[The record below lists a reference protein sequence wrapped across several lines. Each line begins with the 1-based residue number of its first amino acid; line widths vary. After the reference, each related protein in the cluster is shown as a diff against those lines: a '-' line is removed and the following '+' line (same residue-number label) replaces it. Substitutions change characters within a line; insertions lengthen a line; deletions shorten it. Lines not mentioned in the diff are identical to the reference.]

1 MREELTP
8 SGQRAESSAI
18 YWDQERNQI
27 IAELHKAYDIKPR
40 SSAERDILLIANR
53 LYEQTRKQ
61 SAPFMTQLF
70 DGQERYFQLLV
81 NHSMAINSE
90 LFQQRR
96 GMGSITTTL
105 EQQLEDASI
114 IMVAE
119 LANYYNRLERLKF
132 EGLAETKPEAAKRWV
147 NLATQE
153 PEFLKI
159 LDVFD
164 ETVKEAAEAGA
175 TPTAWVNGLRVIQA
189 KTHNRLNEINEDK
202 ETPAEAVIKKVAME
216 LTDDL
221 ELTLP
226 IINKKQWKDKVKAA
240 QDNIV
245 TFLGDKG
252 ISRKVPK
259 IGDQFD
265 PNWQMAI
272 AGQGEQITRVG
283 RGAFV
288 DKNSDHLIQDAWV
301 EVG

>member
-1 MREELTP
+1 MEIP
-8 SGQRAESSAI
+8 SAN
-18 YWDQERNQI
+18 YWDQEKGQVVRTI
-27 IAELHKAYDIKPR
+27 RELDNTYNIKPN
-40 SSAERDILLIANR
+40 SSEERNILLLANR
-53 LYEQTRKQ
+53 LYGQTRGQ
-61 SAPFMTQLF
+61 SEPFITQLF

-81 NHSMAINSE
+81 DHSLAINTE

-96 GMGSITTTL
+96 GMGSTATFEQLL
-105 EQQLEDASI
+105 EGASVK
-114 IMVAE
+114 MVAE
-119 LANYYNRLERLKF
+119 LADHYVRLEQLKSG
-132 EGLAETKPEAAKRWV
+132 GLAETKPEAAKRWV
-147 NLATQE
+147 NLSTQE
-153 PEFLKI
+153 PEFLKS
-159 LDVFD
+159 LDTFD
-164 ETVKEAAEAGA
+164 KTVKEAAEAGA

-189 KTHNRLNEINEDK
+189 KTHNRLNEINKNK
-202 ETPAEAVIKKVAME
+202 ETPAEAVIKKIAME

-245 TFLGDKG
+245 TFLEDKG

-259 IGDQFD
+259 IGDTLD

-283 RGAFV
+283 RGAFI
-288 DKNSDHLIQDAWV
+288 DKSSGHIIQDAWV